1 MKKIIGLTETDQGV
15 ILHSNVFEDKIKG
28 KLELRLIPKSSQ
40 IQVNLNGEPYLV
52 GVFDKED
59 IVRLAKTKI
68 VILTY
73 NAQKYGSM
81 QSVILK
87 GQI

>member
-15 ILHSNVFEDKIKG
+15 LLHSNVFEDKIEG
-28 KLELRLIPKSSQ
+28 KFELRLIPTSAQ

-52 GVFDKED
+52 GTFDKED

-73 NAQKYGSM
+73 HTQKDGSM

-87 GQI
+87 GEI